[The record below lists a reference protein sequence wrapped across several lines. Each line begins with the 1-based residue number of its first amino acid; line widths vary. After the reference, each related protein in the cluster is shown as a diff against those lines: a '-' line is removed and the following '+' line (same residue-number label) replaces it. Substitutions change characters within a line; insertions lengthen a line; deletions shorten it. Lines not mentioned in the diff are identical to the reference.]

1 MIVAKMTHDEYR
13 RFLTERPYTMTVAT
27 AQANGSPHV
36 APVWFD
42 VDGETIVFTTWWRS
56 VKARNIQRD
65 PRVCLCVNDDTPPF
79 SFATIEGRAQVI
91 EDLDELRRWAARIG
105 GKYMGSG
112 RADEYGERN
121 GVAGEL
127 LVRVTPTKIVAE
139 KNIAE

>member
-13 RFLTERPYTMTVAT
+13 QFLTERPYTMTVAT
-27 AQANGSPHV
+27 VRANGSPHV

-42 VDGETIVFTTWWRS
+42 VDGATIVFTTWWKS
-56 VKARNIQRD
+56 IKARNIQRD

-91 EDLDELRRWAARIG
+91 EDPDELRRWAARIG
-105 GKYMGSG
+105 GKYMGTE